1 MPRLIKKFKL
11 QIIIICAA
19 LSLIFVSAVI
29 SGVHRGHRPITSLIE
44 KTEAVKVSD
53 STELDNLIKNNI
65 GEDIFLPEKYKSNG
79 DASVSITKYKKYTD
93 CKIDFSQCEI
103 MLRCNNY
110 ANLVEDEAVRIP
122 KNSEKF
128 NLNGI
133 DIFVFEN
140 KDGTSSAVYY
150 DGLTLVRITDKCSYD
165 ELKMEIIE
173 RSEQ

>member
-19 LSLIFVSAVI
+19 LSLIFVSAVM
-29 SGVHRGHRPITSLIE
+29 SGVHRGYRPTASLIG
-44 KTEAVKVSD
+44 KTETVKASD
-53 STELDNLIKNNI
+53 SAELDDLIKI
-65 GEDIFLPEKYKSNG
+65 TVGEDIFLPEKYKINTA
-79 DASVSITKYKKYTD
+79 DSVSISKYKKYTD
-93 CKIDFSQCEI
+93 CKIAFSQCEI
-103 MLRCNNY
+103 LLRDYNY

-128 NLNGI
+128 NLNGF

-150 DGLTLVRITDKCSYD
+150 DGLTLVRITDKCSAD
-165 ELKMEIIE
+165 EIIKKLK
-173 RSEQ
+173 